1 MVNEVFPQV
10 VDAEMASWSDESLA
24 SGIMSL

>member
-1 MVNEVFPQV
+1 MINEVFPQV